1 MAYNDSTD
9 ANIGDLENPPY
20 DEVQFDSESSAA
32 YQFGIGYKIDSMFTI
47 ELSLQHNAGFELE
60 GPYYDNGILLA
71 DTKTT
76 VDLQTTA
83 VMMNGQLD
91 MATVLDIDWK
101 VRPYIGVGM
110 GYVNNKLDTLTFDPA
125 NAGRI
130 EGDTENNFAWKVSL
144 GATFPLTEHFA
155 FDLAYSYADYGDANS
170 DRDTTDLNG
179 VQVTLASPLTFDVT
193 TQDILLSVRYLF

>member
-91 MATVLDIDWK
+91 I
-101 VRPYIGVGM
+101 
-110 GYVNNKLDTLTFDPA
+110 
-125 NAGRI
+125 
-130 EGDTENNFAWKVSL
+130 
-144 GATFPLTEHFA
+144 
-155 FDLAYSYADYGDANS
+155 
-170 DRDTTDLNG
+170 
-179 VQVTLASPLTFDVT
+179 
-193 TQDILLSVRYLF
+193 